1 MKVNTITS
9 LFVSSIPE
17 ILEEGKLYIS
27 EKDEIA
33 LHKCCCGCGEE
44 VVTPLNPAGW
54 RIIKNSQTVVT
65 MRPSIGNGQNRCKS
79 HYFITKNHVDWLNKM
94 TPRLTAMAQARDH
107 RDREKYIAEKNAA
120 RATQKSNG
128 EHGLLAIL
136 KRWLGL

>member
-1 MKVNTITS
+1 MKVNTITP

-17 ILEEGKLYIS
+17 ILEEGKLYIN
-27 EKDEIA
+27 EEDEIA

-54 RIIKNSQTVVT
+54 RIIKNRQTVVT
-65 MRPSIGNGQNRCKS
+65 MRPSIGNGQNQCRS
-79 HYFITKNHVDWLNKM
+79 HYFITNNHVDWLNKM
-94 TPRLTAMAQARDH
+94 SPHLTAMAQARDH

-120 RATQKSNG
+120 RASQKSNG

-136 KRWLGL
+136 KSWFGL